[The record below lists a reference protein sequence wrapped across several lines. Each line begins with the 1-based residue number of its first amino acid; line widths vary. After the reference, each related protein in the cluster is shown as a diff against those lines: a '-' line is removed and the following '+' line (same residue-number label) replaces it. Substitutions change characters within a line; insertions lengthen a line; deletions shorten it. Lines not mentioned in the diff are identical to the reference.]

1 MMPKFDVLEAIAWR
15 KESGSEVGFDVIA
28 GKQQLRFIRKFSP
41 KNVRCRVDGRK
52 RRLSKTLSDLQG
64 RAFQDG
70 GIAIASRGLKSSK
83 TICSTNAQY
92 HKAAG
97 FYEFEHKSLEA

>member
-1 MMPKFDVLEAIAWR
+1 MWTGENAAL
-15 KESGSEVGFDVIA
+15 S
-28 GKQQLRFIRKFSP
+28 
-41 KNVRCRVDGRK
+41 CGRA
-52 RRLSKTLSDLQG
+52 KTETFENGVEPSLQG

-70 GIAIASRGLKSSK
+70 EQTLDNCHFYFTVDFKLIGLFAIAFSGLKSSK

-97 FYEFEHKSLEA
+97 FYEFEHKN